1 MGEETA
7 IESPPLQ
14 TYTPPKPSAPPV
26 PVETPPFQ
34 TMYTR
39 LVSLDAYRGFIM
51 LAMVTGGL
59 GIPQVARALP
69 DSGFWQFLGYQT
81 DHVAWGG
88 CAFWDLIQPAFMFMV
103 GVAMPYSHASRVNKG
118 AKGWQ
123 IAAHTIYRS
132 VLLVLL
138 GVFLSSNWDRMTQWG
153 FANVLC
159 QIGLG
164 YSFVYILIGRGLGW
178 QLGAMTAIL
187 VGYTWWFASYSL
199 PPDFNYAR
207 DAGLLGPW
215 PWSTDT
221 FFAHWNKN
229 ANAAAA
235 FDDWFLNLFPQ
246 PNRVTPALSLQLG
259 LLAPAPYSSWSVLP
273 YVSSQPPLGP
283 YFFYNNG
290 GYATLNFI
298 PSMATM
304 ILGLMAGEMLRRID
318 LLMREK
324 FLRLLFAGIACGMLG
339 YFLDLTLFPA
349 VKRIWT
355 PTWALYSA
363 GWTFAMLA
371 GFFVVI
377 DWADYRRWAFPFVVV
392 GMNSIAVYCMAQL
405 LKPWVRDTFER
416 HLEWTAGDRYFGT
429 RLLGKELAVFAPILD
444 AFIFT
449 LALWLIAFWMYRKK
463 IFIKI

>member
-26 PVETPPFQ
+26 PVEAPPFQ

-81 DHVAWGG
+81 DHVAWAG

-118 AKGWQ
+118 AKRWK

-132 VLLVLL
+132 VLLILL
-138 GVFLSSNWDRMTQWG
+138 GVFLSSNLDRDRMTNWT

-164 YSFVYILIGRGLGW
+164 YGFVYLLIGRGLVW
-178 QLGAMTAIL
+178 QLGALAAIL
-187 VGYTWWFASYSL
+187 VGYTWWFASYSV
-199 PPDFNYAR
+199 PVDFNYGQ
-207 DAGLLGPW
+207 AGVFHPW
-215 PWSTDT
+215 PWAAND
-221 FFAHWNKN
+221 FFAHWNMN
-229 ANAAAA
+229 ANAATA

-246 PNRVTPALSLQLG
+246 PSRGNMPLAVEVG
-259 LLAPAPYSSWSVLP
+259 LFAPPSYGTLTLLP
-273 YVSSQPPLGP
+273 LVGYEPQVGRT
-283 YFFYNNG
+283 FFFNNG
-290 GYATLNFI
+290 GYCTLNFI
-298 PSMATM
+298 PSMGTM

-324 FLRLLFAGIACGMLG
+324 FLRLLFAGIVCGMLG

-355 PTWALYSA
+355 PTWTLYSA

-371 GFFVVI
+371 GFFALI
-377 DWADYRRWAFPFVVV
+377 DWADYRRWAYPLIVV

-405 LKPWVRDTFER
+405 LKPWVRQTFR
-416 HLEWTAGDRYFGT
+416 GHLEWSGGGYFGT
-429 RLLGKELAVFAPILD
+429 RLLGEYAVFAPILE
-444 AFIFT
+444 AFTFT
-449 LALWLIAFWMYRKK
+449 LVLWLIAFWMYRKK